1 MSSQKEIKT
10 RIASVSSTM
19 KITSAMKMVA
29 SAKLHKAQKNS
40 ETFVPYQHKLEAM
53 LRNFLSTET
62 SFTSPYAEQREPKRV
77 AIVAVSSNSSL
88 CGAFNS
94 TVIRELNRLIDQYD
108 ASVGRENLL
117 VFPIGKKVYDACRKR
132 GFQPENLNELIDN
145 PHYDAAT
152 AFADR
157 LMALFANHEVDR
169 VELVYQ
175 HCKSTSTQQLVHT
188 DFLPISL
195 EADAE
200 GVSLGADYIVEPSK
214 SEILAELLP
223 KVLRLKIYSVL
234 LDSYAAEQAARTVA
248 MQVATDNANDLLQE
262 LTIQYNKSRQQAIT
276 NELLDIIG
284 GTQK

>member
-40 ETFVPYQHKLEAM
+40 ETFVPYQQKLETM

-62 SFTSPYAEQREPKRV
+62 DFTSPYAAVREVRRV
-77 AIVAVSSNSSL
+77 AVVAVSSNSSL

-94 TVIRELNRLIDQYD
+94 TVIREMNRVIDEYRSLGD
-108 ASVGRENLL
+108 ENVI
-117 VFPIGKKVYDACRKR
+117 VFTVGKKVYDACRKR
-132 GFQPENLNELIDN
+132 GIAAENMSQCIDH
-145 PHYDAAT
+145 PRYETAT
-152 AFADR
+152 AFADT
-157 LMALFANHEVDR
+157 LMELFVSGKVDK

-175 HCKSTSTQQLVHT
+175 HCKSTSTQQLVRT
-188 DFLPISL
+188 EFLPIKL
-195 EADAE
+195 ENAAA
-200 GVSLGADYIVEPSK
+200 GVALAADYIVEPGK
-214 SEILAELLP
+214 REILNELLP
-223 KVLRLKIYSVL
+223 KVLRLKIYAML

-248 MQVATDNANDLLQE
+248 MQVATDNANELLQE

-284 GTQK
+284 GSQQ

>member
-40 ETFVPYQHKLEAM
+40 ETFVPYQRKLETM

-62 SFTSPYAEQREPKRV
+62 TFTSPYAEAREVRRV
-77 AIVAVSSNSSL
+77 AVVAVSSNSSL

-94 TVIRELNRLIDQYD
+94 TVIREMNRIIDAYKPL
-108 ASVGRENLL
+108 GRENIVVLP
-117 VFPIGKKVYDACRKR
+117 VGKKVYDACRKR
-132 GFQPENLNELIDN
+132 GFEVENLNHYIDN
-145 PHYDAAT
+145 PQYEAAT
-152 AFADR
+152 EFADR
-157 LMALFANHEVDR
+157 LMELFVGGKVDR

-175 HCKSTSTQQLVHT
+175 HCKSTSTQQLVRT
-188 DFLPISL
+188 EFLPIKL
-195 EADAE
+195 ETGADGAA
-200 GVSLGADYIVEPSK
+200 LAADYIVEPSK
-214 SEILAELLP
+214 REILDELLP
-223 KVLRLKIYSVL
+223 KVLRLKIYAML

-284 GTQK
+284 GSQQ